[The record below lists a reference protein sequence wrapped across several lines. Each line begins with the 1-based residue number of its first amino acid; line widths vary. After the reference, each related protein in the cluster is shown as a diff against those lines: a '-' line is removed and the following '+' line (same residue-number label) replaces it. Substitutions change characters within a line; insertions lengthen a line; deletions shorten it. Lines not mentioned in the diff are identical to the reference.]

1 MRLTACALVAVVA
14 AAVLAGGCFS
24 NNNLSLIPY
33 DDGSVHTRVV
43 LPAEGKTQDRI
54 LMLDLDGVITEHGS
68 SFLLMQ
74 KEPTTFRVR
83 QKLDRA
89 LADTNVKA
97 LIIRINSPGGGANA
111 SDIVYREILDYK
123 AQAKVPVVAMMMGVA
138 ASGGYYAACAADRI
152 VAHPNSVTGSIGVIV
167 FGLGFDGLFEKIGLE
182 SRVIKSAPMKDMG
195 NPFDEWTD
203 EEKAVTQ
210 KIVDRMHE
218 RFVGVVATGRKIKT
232 EQVRPIADG
241 RVMIAQEA
249 KELGLVDRIGYIED
263 AVDEA
268 LTLAQIRDADVVMYV
283 EKNRANRN
291 IYTQSS
297 PGGSTLPGS
306 MWMGDLSAERVLELA
321 RPRLMYM
328 WMGY

>member
-138 ASGGYYAACAADRI
+138 ASGGVLRRLRRGPDRRPPQLGHRLDRRDRFRPRI
-152 VAHPNSVTGSIGVIV
+152 RRAVRKDRPGVQGDQV
-167 FGLGFDGLFEKIGLE
+167 G
-182 SRVIKSAPMKDMG
+182 A
-195 NPFDEWTD
+195 
-203 EEKAVTQ
+203 
-210 KIVDRMHE
+210 HE
-218 RFVGVVATGRKIKT
+218 RHGQPLR
-232 EQVRPIADG
+232 
-241 RVMIAQEA
+241 
-249 KELGLVDRIGYIED
+249 
-263 AVDEA
+263 
-268 LTLAQIRDADVVMYV
+268 
-283 EKNRANRN
+283 
-291 IYTQSS
+291 
-297 PGGSTLPGS
+297 
-306 MWMGDLSAERVLELA
+306 
-321 RPRLMYM
+321 
-328 WMGY
+328 